1 MVTPASPVRRR
12 AAALA
17 ALLALSAA
25 LAGCASLPKGEK
37 PDPRDRFERF
47 NRSIYAFNRK
57 FDHILLR
64 PAARGYVKIT
74 PAPVRTSVHNF
85 LDNLDYTKTIINDFL
100 QGKWRDGGTDTARL
114 VLNTTVGLAGLF
126 DPASKAGLDRHHT
139 DFGQTLGIWGVHS
152 GPYLMLPI
160 LGPSTVR
167 DAIGL
172 LPDEYSTLPVYLR
185 PVWIP
190 WSVAVVEAVDIRV
203 GLLDEDKLL
212 DSAFDPYAFVRN
224 VWLQRREYL
233 IHGDAPALPEEQ
245 FPTDDDSG
253 AAAPPPH

>member
-1 MVTPASPVRRR
+1 MLIPESPARRR
-12 AAALA
+12 VAALA
-17 ALLALSAA
+17 AMLALSAA

-47 NRSIYAFNRK
+47 NRSIYAFNTTA
-57 FDHILLR
+57 DHLLLR
-64 PAARGYVKIT
+64 PVARGYVKIT

-85 LDNLDYTKTIINDFL
+85 LDNLAYTKTIINDFL
-100 QGKWRDGGTDTARL
+100 EGKWQDGGTDTARL
-114 VLNTTVGLAGLF
+114 VLNTTIGIGGLF

-139 DFGQTLGIWGVHS
+139 DFGQTLGIWGVPS
-152 GPYLMLPI
+152 GPYLLLPI

-172 LPDEYSTLPVYLR
+172 LPDEYTTLPAYIR

-190 WSVAVVEAVDIRV
+190 WTIGAMYGVDVRV
-203 GLLDEDKLL
+203 GLLDEDKLIE
-212 DSAFDPYAFVRN
+212 SAYDPYAFVRN

-233 IHGDAPALPEEQ
+233 IHGDTSGAPDEP
-245 FPTDDDSG
+245 PPSDDDSG
-253 AAAPPPH
+253 AAAPPH

>member
-1 MVTPASPVRRR
+1 MLTPGSPAWRR
-12 AAALA
+12 AAAL
-17 ALLALSAA
+17 LTTLALSAA
-25 LAGCASLPKGEK
+25 LAGCAALPKGEK

-47 NRSIYAFNRK
+47 NRGIYAFNTK
-57 FDHILLR
+57 VDHAVLR
-64 PAARGYVKIT
+64 PVARGYVKIT

-85 LDNLDYTKTIINDFL
+85 LDNLAYTKTIINDFL

-114 VLNTTVGLAGLF
+114 LFNTTLGLGGLF
-126 DPASKAGLDRHHT
+126 DPASGAGLDRHHT

-167 DAIGL
+167 DALGL
-172 LPDEYSTLPVYLR
+172 LPDEYTTLPAYIR

-190 WSVAVVEAVDIRV
+190 WTIAGAQAVDIRV

-212 DSAFDPYAFVRN
+212 ENTFDPYAFLRN
-224 VWLQRREYL
+224 VWLQRRDYL
-233 IHGDAPALPEEQ
+233 IHGDTSASPEE
-245 FPTDDDSG
+245 PLPPDDDTGG
-253 AAAPPPH
+253 AAAPH

>member
-1 MVTPASPVRRR
+1 MLKAGSPARRR
-12 AAALA
+12 AALA
-17 ALLALSAA
+17 AMLGLSAV

-47 NRSIYAFNRK
+47 NRGIYAFNTK
-57 FDHILLR
+57 ADHLILR
-64 PAARGYVKIT
+64 PVARGYVKVT
-74 PAPVRTSVHNF
+74 PAPVRNSVHNF
-85 LDNLDYTKTIINDFL
+85 LENLVYTKTIINDFL
-100 QGKWRDGGTDTARL
+100 EGKWRDGGTDTARL
-114 VLNTTVGLAGLF
+114 LLNTTVGIGGLF

-139 DFGQTLGIWGVHS
+139 DFGETLGIWGVHS

-172 LPDEYSTLPVYLR
+172 LPDEYSALPAYIR

-190 WSVAVVEAVDIRV
+190 YAIGAMQGIDIRV

-212 DSAFDPYAFVRN
+212 DSAYDPYAFVRN

-233 IHGDAPALPEEQ
+233 IHGDTSAAPEEL
-245 FPTDDDSG
+245 PPSDDDSG
-253 AAAPPPH
+253 AAAPPH

>member
-1 MVTPASPVRRR
+1 M
-12 AAALA
+12 LG
-17 ALLALSAA
+17 LSAV

-47 NRSIYAFNRK
+47 NRSIYAFNTK
-57 FDHILLR
+57 ADHLILR
-64 PAARGYVKIT
+64 PVARGYVKVT

-85 LDNLDYTKTIINDFL
+85 LENLVYTKTIINDFL
-100 QGKWRDGGTDTARL
+100 EGKWRDGGTDTARL
-114 VLNTTVGLAGLF
+114 LLNTTVGIGGLF

-139 DFGQTLGIWGVHS
+139 DFGETLGIWGVHS
-152 GPYLMLPI
+152 GPYLLLPI

-172 LPDEYSTLPVYLR
+172 LPDEYSALPAYIR

-190 WSVAVVEAVDIRV
+190 YAIGAMQGIDIRV

-212 DSAFDPYAFVRN
+212 DSAYDPYAFVRN

-233 IHGDAPALPEEQ
+233 IHGDAPAAPEEL
-245 FPTDDDSG
+245 PPGDDDSG
-253 AAAPPPH
+253 AAAPPH

>member
-1 MVTPASPVRRR
+1 M
-12 AAALA
+12 LG
-17 ALLALSAA
+17 LSAV

-47 NRSIYAFNRK
+47 NRSIYAFNTK
-57 FDHILLR
+57 ADHLILR
-64 PAARGYVKIT
+64 PVARGYVKVT
-74 PAPVRTSVHNF
+74 PAPVRNSVHNF
-85 LDNLDYTKTIINDFL
+85 LENLVYTKTIINDFL
-100 QGKWRDGGTDTARL
+100 EGKWRDGGTDTARL
-114 VLNTTVGLAGLF
+114 LLNTTVGIGGLF

-139 DFGQTLGIWGVHS
+139 DFGETLGIWGVHS

-172 LPDEYSTLPVYLR
+172 LPDEYSALPAYIR

-190 WSVAVVEAVDIRV
+190 YAIGAMQGIDIRV

-212 DSAFDPYAFVRN
+212 DSAYDPYAFVRN
-224 VWLQRREYL
+224 VWLQRREFL
-233 IHGDAPALPEEQ
+233 IHGDTSAAPEVLP
-245 FPTDDDSG
+245 PSDDDSG
-253 AAAPPPH
+253 AAAPPH

>member
-1 MVTPASPVRRR
+1 MLTPGSSARRR

-17 ALLALSAA
+17 AMLGLSAA

-47 NRSIYAFNRK
+47 NRSIYAFNTK
-57 FDHILLR
+57 ADHLLLR
-64 PAARGYVKIT
+64 PVARGYVKIT
-74 PAPVRTSVHNF
+74 PAAVRTSVHNF
-85 LDNLDYTKTIINDFL
+85 LDNLAYTKTIINDFL
-100 QGKWRDGGTDTARL
+100 EGKWRDGGTDTARL
-114 VLNTTVGLAGLF
+114 VINTTIGIGGLF

-139 DFGQTLGIWGVHS
+139 DFGQTLGTWGVHS

-172 LPDEYSTLPVYLR
+172 LPDEYSTLPAYIR

-190 WSVAVVEAVDIRV
+190 WTIGAMQGIDIRV

-212 DSAFDPYAFVRN
+212 DSAYDPYAFVRN

-233 IHGDAPALPEEQ
+233 IHGDSSAAPEE
-245 FPTDDDSG
+245 PPPSDDDSG
-253 AAAPPPH
+253 AAAPPH

>member
-1 MVTPASPVRRR
+1 MLILKSPARRR
-12 AAALA
+12 VAALA
-17 ALLALSAA
+17 AMLALSAA

-47 NRSIYAFNRK
+47 NRSIYVFNTTA
-57 FDHILLR
+57 DHLLLR
-64 PAARGYVKIT
+64 PVARGYVKIT

-85 LDNLDYTKTIINDFL
+85 LDNLAYTKTIINDFL
-100 QGKWRDGGTDTARL
+100 EGKWHDGGTDTARL
-114 VLNTTVGLAGLF
+114 VLNTTIGIGGLF

-139 DFGQTLGIWGVHS
+139 DFGQTLGIWGVPS
-152 GPYLMLPI
+152 GPYLLLPI

-172 LPDEYSTLPVYLR
+172 LPDEYTTLPAYIR

-190 WSVAVVEAVDIRV
+190 WTIGAMYGVDVRV
-203 GLLDEDKLL
+203 GLLDEDKLIE
-212 DSAFDPYAFVRN
+212 SAYDPYAFVRN

-233 IHGDAPALPEEQ
+233 IHGDTSGAPDEP
-245 FPTDDDSG
+245 PPSDDDSG
-253 AAAPPPH
+253 ASAPPH

>member
-1 MVTPASPVRRR
+1 M
-12 AAALA
+12 
-17 ALLALSAA
+17 LALSAA

-47 NRSIYAFNRK
+47 NRSIYAFNSK

-100 QGKWRDGGTDTARL
+100 EGKWRDGGTDTARL
-114 VLNTTVGLAGLF
+114 VLNTTIGLGGLF
-126 DPASKAGLDRHHT
+126 DPASRAGLDRHHT

-190 WSVAVVEAVDIRV
+190 WTVSVVEAVDIRV

-212 DSAFDPYAFVRN
+212 DSAYDPYAFVRN

-233 IHGDAPALPEEQ
+233 IHGDAPASPEEQ
-245 FPTDDDSG
+245 FPPDDDTGGPPS
-253 AAAPPPH
+253 PPPSPPH

>member
-1 MVTPASPVRRR
+1 M
-12 AAALA
+12 
-17 ALLALSAA
+17 LALSAA

-47 NRSIYAFNRK
+47 NRSIYAFNTK
-57 FDHILLR
+57 ADHLVLR
-64 PAARGYVKIT
+64 PVARGYVKIT

-85 LDNLDYTKTIINDFL
+85 LDNLAYTKTIINDFL
-100 QGKWRDGGTDTARL
+100 EGKWHDGGTDTARL
-114 VLNTTVGLAGLF
+114 VINTTVGIGGLF

-172 LPDEYSTLPVYLR
+172 LPDEYSTLPAYIR
-185 PVWIP
+185 PAWIP
-190 WSVAVVEAVDIRV
+190 WTIGAMQGVDVRV

-212 DSAFDPYAFVRN
+212 DSAYDPYAFVRN

-233 IHGDAPALPEEQ
+233 IHGDASGAPEE
-245 FPTDDDSG
+245 PPPSDDDSG
-253 AAAPPPH
+253 AAAPPH

>member
-1 MVTPASPVRRR
+1 M
-12 AAALA
+12 LG
-17 ALLALSAA
+17 LSAV

-47 NRSIYAFNRK
+47 NRGIYAFNTK
-57 FDHILLR
+57 ADHLILR
-64 PAARGYVKIT
+64 PVARGYVKVT
-74 PAPVRTSVHNF
+74 PAPVRNSVHNF
-85 LDNLDYTKTIINDFL
+85 LENLVYTKTIINDFL
-100 QGKWRDGGTDTARL
+100 EGKWRDGGTDTARL
-114 VLNTTVGLAGLF
+114 LLNTTVGIGGLF

-139 DFGQTLGIWGVHS
+139 DFGETLGIWGVHS

-172 LPDEYSTLPVYLR
+172 LPDEYSALPAYIR

-190 WSVAVVEAVDIRV
+190 YAIGAMQGIDIRV

-212 DSAFDPYAFVRN
+212 DSAYDPYAFVRN
-224 VWLQRREYL
+224 VWLQRRDYL
-233 IHGDAPALPEEQ
+233 IHGDTSAAPEEL
-245 FPTDDDSG
+245 PPSDDDSG
-253 AAAPPPH
+253 AAAPPH

>member
-1 MVTPASPVRRR
+1 M
-12 AAALA
+12 LG
-17 ALLALSAA
+17 LSAV

-47 NRSIYAFNRK
+47 NRGIYAFNTK
-57 FDHILLR
+57 ADHLILR
-64 PAARGYVKIT
+64 PVARGYVKVT
-74 PAPVRTSVHNF
+74 PAPVRNSVHNF
-85 LDNLDYTKTIINDFL
+85 LENLVYTKTIINDFL
-100 QGKWRDGGTDTARL
+100 EGKWRDGGTDTARL
-114 VLNTTVGLAGLF
+114 LLNTTVGIGGLF

-139 DFGQTLGIWGVHS
+139 DFGETLGIWGVHS

-172 LPDEYSTLPVYLR
+172 LPDEYSALPAYIR

-190 WSVAVVEAVDIRV
+190 YAIGAMQGIDIRV

-212 DSAFDPYAFVRN
+212 DSAYDPYAFVRN

-233 IHGDAPALPEEQ
+233 IHGDTSAAPEEL
-245 FPTDDDSG
+245 PPSDDDSG
-253 AAAPPPH
+253 AAAPPH